1 MSINTTIS
9 EDMIRSRLSRLYR
22 SYGYLPY
29 KVNKFEEYDLYAQ
42 YKNFLACKQIL
53 TFSDTDGRLMAL
65 KPDVTL
71 SVIKSASDRCPVH
84 KVFYNENV
92 YRVPEDGDG
101 FSEIPQTGLEC
112 IGEIGL
118 YESAEVIMLAAKSL
132 ESIGPSYVLNLS
144 HIGVVS
150 GILNQ
155 AGIHQEDQSE
165 FFAVLGA
172 KNGPALTDLCR
183 RFDMGPQAVSNLTA
197 LTELY
202 GPTEDVLSQLSELS
216 LPEESRRAVEELKEL
231 DVLLK
236 AFGPARIHLDFSVVD
251 DIEYYNGIVFAGFI
265 EGLSSSVLSGGKYDR
280 LVSRMNRSGGA
291 VGFAVYFNTLES
303 LWSTEKEYDF
313 DIVLV
318 CPSESDLPFAIRE
331 ASRCIEAGE
340 TVRVQ
345 RSEPKGFTFRTKYYV
360 RNGAVES

>member
-1 MSINTTIS
+1 M
-9 EDMIRSRLSRLYR
+9 
-22 SYGYLPY
+22 
-29 KVNKFEEYDLYAQ
+29 
-42 YKNFLACKQIL
+42 
-53 TFSDTDGRLMAL
+53 
-65 KPDVTL
+65 
-71 SVIKSASDRCPVH
+71 
-84 KVFYNENV
+84 
-92 YRVPEDGDG
+92 
-101 FSEIPQTGLEC
+101 
-112 IGEIGL
+112 
-118 YESAEVIMLAAKSL
+118 
-132 ESIGPSYVLNLS
+132 
-144 HIGVVS
+144 
-150 GILNQ
+150 
-155 AGIHQEDQSE
+155 
-165 FFAVLGA
+165 
-172 KNGPALTDLCR
+172 
-183 RFDMGPQAVSNLTA
+183 
-197 LTELY
+197 
-202 GPTEDVLSQLSELS
+202 
-216 LPEESRRAVEELKEL
+216 EELKEL

>member
-1 MSINTTIS
+1 MNTTVS
-9 EDMIRSRLSRLYR
+9 EDQIRSRLILLYQ

-118 YESAEVIMLAAKSL
+118 YESAEVVMLAARSL
-132 ESIGPSYVLNLS
+132 ESIHSSYVLNLS

-155 AGIHQEDQSE
+155 AGIRPEDQPE

-183 RFDMGPQAVSNLTA
+183 RFDMESQAVSNLVM

-202 GPTEDVLSQLSELS
+202 GPTEEVLAQLNALP
-216 LPEESRRAVEELKEL
+216 LPEESRCAVEELKEL
-231 DVLLK
+231 DALLK
-236 AFGPARIHLDFSVVD
+236 AFGPSRIHLDFSVVD

-265 EGLSSSVLSGGKYDR
+265 EGISSSVLSGGKYDR

-291 VGFAVYFNTLES
+291 VGFAVYFNTLEP
-303 LWSTEKEYDF
+303 LWFTEKEFDF
-313 DIVLV
+313 DVVLV
-318 CPSESDLPFAIRE
+318 CPSESDLPLAIRE
-331 ASRCIEAGE
+331 ANRCIAAGE

-345 RSEPKGFTFRTKYYV
+345 CSEPKGFSFRTRYDV

>member
-1 MSINTTIS
+1 MMNTTVS
-9 EDMIRSRLSRLYR
+9 EDQIRSRLSRLYR

-42 YKNFLACKQIL
+42 YKSFLACKQIL

-112 IGEIGL
+112 IGDIGL
-118 YESAEVIMLAAKSL
+118 YESAEVVMLAARSL
-132 ESIGPSYVLNLS
+132 ESISSSYVLNLS

-155 AGIHQEDQSE
+155 SGIRPEDQPE

-172 KNGPALTDLCR
+172 KNGPAMTELCR
-183 RFDMGPQAVSNLTA
+183 RFDMDAQAVSNLMM

-202 GPTEDVLSQLSELS
+202 GPTTEVLTRLRALP
-216 LPEESRRAVEELKEL
+216 LPEESLRAVEELREL
-231 DVLLK
+231 DTLLE
-236 AFGPARIHLDFSVVD
+236 AFGLSRVHLDFSVVD
-251 DIEYYNGIVFAGFI
+251 DIEYYNGIVFTGFI

-280 LVSRMNRSGGA
+280 LVSRMDRSGGA
-291 VGFAVYFNTLES
+291 VGFAVYFNTLEP
-303 LWSTEKEYDF
+303 LWFTENEFDF
-313 DIVLV
+313 DVVLV
-318 CPSESDLPFAIRE
+318 CPSEEDLPLAIRE
-331 ASRCIEAGE
+331 ADRHIAAGE

-345 RSEPKGFTFRTKYYV
+345 CSEPKGFTYRTRYTV

>member
-1 MSINTTIS
+1 
-9 EDMIRSRLSRLYR
+9 
-22 SYGYLPY
+22 
-29 KVNKFEEYDLYAQ
+29 
-42 YKNFLACKQIL
+42 
-53 TFSDTDGRLMAL
+53 MAL

-155 AGIHQEDQSE
+155 AGIRQEDQSE

-202 GPTEDVLSQLSELS
+202 GPTEDVLSRLSELS